1 MDKMYLARNIADC
14 ERRIE
19 GLEPRLKNAKDSGE
33 DAKWLKSEIDGYKET
48 LKKLSNAEPD

>member
-1 MDKMYLARNIADC
+1 VDKRYLQRNIADC

-19 GLEPRLKNAKDSGE
+19 GLEPRLQNAKASGE

-48 LKKLSNAEPD
+48 LKKLSDAEPD